1 MKAIS
6 NYFRHAWV
14 VLLVGAIVLIAD
26 QFTKSLVR
34 ENLPKGVTFPVI
46 GEWLM
51 WQHVD
56 NYGAA
61 FGMFQ
66 NGSMIFAAF
75 AVLISIGVLVYV
87 KYVPPEKVLF
97 LALMGLML
105 GGALG
110 NLTDRFMQGFVTDF
124 ILMGI
129 PNVFYWPN
137 YNVADAGVVCGVIA
151 IAIYVIWEDSRAAS
165 STKGESAVE

>member
-1 MKAIS
+1 MSSIA
-6 NYFRHAWV
+6 NYFRRAWI
-14 VLLVGAIVLIAD
+14 VLLVGGLIVIAD
-26 QFTKSLVR
+26 QFTKTLVR
-34 ENLPKGVTFPVI
+34 ENLPKGVAVPVI

-66 NGSMIFAAF
+66 NGSTVFAIFA
-75 AVLISIGVLVYV
+75 VIISIGVLIYV
-87 KYVPPEKVLF
+87 NYVPREKALF

-110 NLTDRFMQGFVTDF
+110 NLIDRINQGFVTDF

-137 YNVADAGVVCGVIA
+137 YNVADAGIVCGVIA
-151 IAIYVIWEDSRAAS
+151 IAIYVIWEDSRAARTS
-165 STKGESAVE
+165 EGESAVE